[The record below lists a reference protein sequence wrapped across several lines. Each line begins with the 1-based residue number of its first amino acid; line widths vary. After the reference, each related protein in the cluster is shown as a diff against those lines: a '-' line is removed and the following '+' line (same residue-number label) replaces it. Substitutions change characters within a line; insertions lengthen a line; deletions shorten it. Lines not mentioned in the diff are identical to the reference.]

1 MSVQNLL
8 NQFLGSA
15 NNTDSS
21 HNTTAGISDTLGK
34 LGKLGKLG
42 SSIPGGLASGAA
54 AGGIMALLV
63 SNKSARKFAG
73 TAATYGGAAVL
84 GGLAYKALQNWQQ
97 NRTGAVDSQHELLSA
112 ADAFASDDTT
122 TGEFQLALI
131 KAMIAAAKADGHIDS
146 TEQQR
151 IFQAVEQMDIPV
163 ETKGM
168 LFKLVNQDISI
179 DEITQG
185 ISSIEQKSEVYLASC
200 LVIDPDHQDEQAHLD
215 LLATALSLPESLSRQ
230 LQWQAHQAIS
240 HQAA

>member
-21 HNTTAGISDTLGK
+21 HNTTAGISDT
-34 LGKLGKLG
+34 LGKLG

-73 TAATYGGAAVL
+73 SAATYGGAAVL
-84 GGLAYKALQNWQQ
+84 GGLAYKAFQNWQR
-97 NRTGAVDSQHELLSA
+97 NRADAAGSQHELLSA
-112 ADAFASDDTT
+112 ADAFTSDDTT
-122 TGEFQLALI
+122 TASFELALI

-151 IFQAVEQMDIPV
+151 IFQAVEQMDIPQ

-215 LLATALSLPESLSRQ
+215 QLATALSLPESLSRQ
-230 LQWQAHQAIS
+230 LQWQARRAIS